1 MSNNNWYNKVI
12 SSLNPQ
18 KKYIIYSVGTSAPY
32 SYKVKNAIIIHPTPI
47 EFIAYINHAK
57 YIITD
62 SFHGTIF
69 AINFNKNFIALKR
82 NNDTDKNSENQRF
95 YSLLQKLNL
104 LDYFLGKNEQYD
116 INKIKAIDYNLINL
130 KLNLLRE
137 QSINF
142 LNQSLKDS
150 KHE

>member
-1 MSNNNWYNKVI
+1 MVQQSYFKFKP
-12 SSLNPQ
+12 S

-32 SYKVKNAIIIHPTPI
+32 SYKVKNATIIHPTPI

>member
-1 MSNNNWYNKVI
+1 MN
-12 SSLNPQ
+12 
-18 KKYIIYSVGTSAPY
+18 
-32 SYKVKNAIIIHPTPI
+32 
-47 EFIAYINHAK
+47 F
-57 YIITD
+57 
-62 SFHGTIF
+62 TI
-69 AINFNKNFIALKR
+69 R
-82 NNDTDKNSENQRF
+82 NNDTDKNSDNQIF

>member
-1 MSNNNWYNKVI
+1 M
-12 SSLNPQ
+12 
-18 KKYIIYSVGTSAPY
+18 
-32 SYKVKNAIIIHPTPI
+32 
-47 EFIAYINHAK
+47 
-57 YIITD
+57 
-62 SFHGTIF
+62 
-69 AINFNKNFIALKR
+69 
-82 NNDTDKNSENQRF
+82 
-95 YSLLQKLNL
+95 
-104 LDYFLGKNEQYD
+104 